1 MFGISWGGG
10 NSLRIA
16 ALAPEPLKAVVTVCA
31 PDDRYDGDVHFLGG
45 SVLATGTHAWSSAL
59 LAHVCRPPDP
69 HYAGETWR
77 ELWLRRLEAVEPPVH
92 TWLDHQTLDDHWRQ
106 GGLREDYGAIGA
118 AVLAVGGWHDPYRDT
133 VLRLVEHLPAD
144 RVRGLIGPWC
154 HQYPD
159 RGRPP
164 GPGIGFLQETLRWWD
179 HWLKGKDTGIMAE
192 PLLRAYV
199 PDAHRPATVYPALPG
214 RWGGE
219 PAWPSPNV
227 TPVTYALQ
235 GAPVVVRSPMHTGLD
250 AGRLLPRGED
260 ADLPPDQ
267 REEDARSA
275 CFEFEVGEETWVLGR
290 PRVRLRLTCA
300 VPRGQV
306 AVRLCDVAPDGAST
320 LVTRGALNLSAR
332 EGPERAV
339 PWPEGGTGTVELGLG
354 GIAYAFPAG
363 HRIRL
368 AVSSAYWPWVWP
380 QPETD
385 AGFVLDPVGSTLELP
400 VRSREVG
407 EGIGFE
413 EPEQA
418 EPLGV
423 SSPAT
428 LDEPRPARLVVRD
441 VAAGEWRLEVDP
453 RRGGKRAFPD
463 GLEYTEEALETY
475 TIRAD
480 DPLSARALS
489 QWSVRLHR
497 PELAWDTEVRTRSE
511 IGCDAAH
518 FVTTDE
524 VVCTEGGEVVFH
536 RTWEKRIP
544 RTAG

>member
-1 MFGISWGGG
+1 
-10 NSLRIA
+10 
-16 ALAPEPLKAVVTVCA
+16 
-31 PDDRYDGDVHFLGG
+31 
-45 SVLATGTHAWSSAL
+45 
-59 LAHVCRPPDP
+59 
-69 HYAGETWR
+69 
-77 ELWLRRLEAVEPPVH
+77 VE
-92 TWLDHQTLDDHWRQ
+92 
-106 GGLREDYGAIGA
+106 I
-118 AVLAVGGWHDPYRDT
+118 
-133 VLRLVEHLPAD
+133 
-144 RVRGLIGPWC
+144 
-154 HQYPD
+154 
-159 RGRPP
+159 
-164 GPGIGFLQETLRWWD
+164 
-179 HWLKGKDTGIMAE
+179 
-192 PLLRAYV
+192 
-199 PDAHRPATVYPALPG
+199 
-214 RWGGE
+214 
-219 PAWPSPNV
+219 
-227 TPVTYALQ
+227 
-235 GAPVVVRSPMHTGLD
+235 
-250 AGRLLPRGED
+250 
-260 ADLPPDQ
+260 
-267 REEDARSA
+267 
-275 CFEFEVGEETWVLGR
+275 
-290 PRVRLRLTCA
+290 
-300 VPRGQV
+300 
-306 AVRLCDVAPDGAST
+306 
-320 LVTRGALNLSAR
+320 
-332 EGPERAV
+332 
-339 PWPEGGTGTVELGLG
+339 GLG

-407 EGIGFE
+407 EGIEFE